1 MCYFSVTAVIKTNTG
16 QRTAIFGSN
25 CTAVLEIL
33 STCANITGLNV
44 RKCVIFQLQLSS
56 KLILAN
62 EQLFLEVNVQLYS
75 NIDIL
80 GLHNSKFTFLN
91 HSYNFSNP
99 SMLKV

>member
-33 STCANITGLNV
+33 STCANIPGLNV
-44 RKCVIFQLQLSS
+44 RKYVIFQLQLSS

-62 EQLFLEVNVQLYS
+62 EQLFLEIIVQLYS
-75 NIDIL
+75 NIHIL
-80 GLHNSKFTFLN
+80 GLNDSKFTFLVTAVT
-91 HSYNFSNP
+91 FQIP
-99 SMLKV
+99 AC